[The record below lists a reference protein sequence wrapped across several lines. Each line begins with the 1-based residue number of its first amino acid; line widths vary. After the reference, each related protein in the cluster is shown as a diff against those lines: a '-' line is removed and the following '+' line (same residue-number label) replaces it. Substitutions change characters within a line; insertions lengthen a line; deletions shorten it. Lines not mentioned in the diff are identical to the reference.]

1 MLGRQVAYSISL
13 AGSTQP
19 SLLADSRS
27 QQPHHKRQAAW
38 SAIEVYLGLD
48 AAPAAAAASAQEEE
62 AALAAL
68 SPEERK
74 RFKQRRRKARALALM
89 CR

>member
-1 MLGRQVAYSISL
+1 M
-13 AGSTQP
+13 
-19 SLLADSRS
+19 
-27 QQPHHKRQAAW
+27 
-38 SAIEVYLGLD
+38 YLGLD

-74 RFKQRRRKARALALM
+74 RFKQRRRKARAPALM
-89 CR
+89 CSDGKGYSGCYLPLGGFPRLCCS